1 MIIVK
6 PITQLKPLNLNFWNM
21 KKQIGKLLLFLLA
34 NVLAFGLS
42 AQKENYITNDTATT
56 HGVRLIDGG
65 TIENARYCKILR
77 GKDTVRYTPYDLV
90 EYGFKNGKVYVSKD
104 ISMKGEPRR
113 VFLERI
119 VDGPPTLYYYRYPG
133 GSTFF
138 LEKEDAPL
146 NEIPFRNEQGIH
158 FRKQLAGITSDCKNL
173 QDAARVVAYKS
184 YSMGTFFERYQDCEL
199 RPFPFNKIGLI
210 AGVGASRL
218 STTEAQE
225 DQLISLF
232 DFKYDKSF
240 VFGAFMNTPIAQS
253 DFSTYAELMFFKTSY
268 SYEGEDIVGGAI
280 AVKYIEFNNTKTMFL
295 LPLMARYT
303 YPSNRIRP
311 FVNAGLQAS
320 FVLQNTNSF
329 IDRRG
334 HDMQIYSIPVTIP
347 GPGMGYVWG
356 VGAEIKLDY
365 RRNLFIEFRNGQLY
379 NLSEMNNLREQ
390 TSGIYFG
397 INY

>member
-1 MIIVK
+1 
-6 PITQLKPLNLNFWNM
+6 M
-21 KKQIGKLLLFLLA
+21 KKQTGKLLLFLLA
-34 NVLAFGLS
+34 NVLAFSLS

-65 TIENARYCKILR
+65 TIENARYCRILR

-90 EYGFKNGKVYVSKD
+90 EYGFKNGRVYVSKD
-104 ISMKGEPRR
+104 ISMKGESRR

-119 VDGPPTLYYYRYPG
+119 VDGPPTLYYYRFPG
-133 GSTFF
+133 GSTYF
-138 LEKEDAPL
+138 LDRKDATL
-146 NEIPFRNEQGIH
+146 TEIPFRNEQGIH
-158 FRKQLAGITSDCKNL
+158 FRKQLAGITSDCKNV
-173 QDAARVVAYKS
+173 QDAAKVVAYKS
-184 YSMGTFFERYQDCEL
+184 NSMSTFFERYQDCEL

-225 DQLISLF
+225 DLLISLF
-232 DFKYDKSF
+232 DFKYEKSF
-240 VFGAFMNTPIAQS
+240 VFGLFMNTPVAQS
-253 DFSTYAELMFFKTSY
+253 DFSTYAELMFFRTSY
-268 SYEGEDIVGGAI
+268 SYEAEDIVGDG
-280 AVKYIEFNNTKTMFL
+280 VVYQTIEFNNTKTMFL

-320 FVLQNTNSF
+320 FVLQNSNSN
-329 IDRRG
+329 IDRRSAQNDPL
-334 HDMQIYSIPVTIP
+334 HSIPVTIP
-347 GPGMGYVWG
+347 GPGLGYAWG
-356 VGAEIKLDY
+356 VGVEVKLDY
-365 RRNLFIEFRNGQLY
+365 RRHLFIEFRNGQLF
-379 NLSEMNNLREQ
+379 NLGEIDNLREQ